1 MKKLFLISILICGF
15 LLQAK
20 AQGNLDESLAQEFY
34 GKGEFDKAALLYKK
48 LLDNNP
54 ANAFYYDNYLSCL
67 LSLKDYKTAEREIK
81 KLIKKNND
89 ITRFQVDLG
98 YIFSLENNEK
108 DMKKV
113 WDDVVQRIPPDEERI
128 GYTANLFASR
138 KAHEYVLKTWLQG
151 RKLFQSDI
159 AFTQEIA
166 GIYRDKKE
174 YQKMIDEYMNLF
186 DKNPLDFDAL
196 KDGLQEEMA
205 VDEPYDIFRKVLL
218 KRIQEHPENINYSE
232 MLSWLFM
239 QHKDFNAA
247 YIQAKAI
254 DKRLKEGGR
263 RLIELAKI
271 TTDYQQ
277 FDLSA
282 KIYQS
287 IIDEG
292 AGAMYFVPAQ
302 RGLLDIRYARVTRT
316 GSYTPVD
323 VAELISSYQT
333 FIDKYGFQRQESWEV
348 ILRLAEIKALYGNK
362 PAEAEQ
368 LLETFV
374 ASNAGNKTYIGKA
387 KLALGD
393 YYLMDDN
400 VWEATLRYSQ
410 IEKMFKDDPLGHEA
424 KFRNAKLSFYRGDFE
439 WASAQLDVLKGSTS
453 ELIAN
458 DALQLALVI
467 QENMDDSNEKPLQ
480 LYADAILHTYRNQF
494 AEAEKKMDS
503 INTQYP
509 GHSLE
514 DELCMLRAE
523 IAMKKRDYAAALKQ
537 YEKVYTTYGQ
547 DVLADDALY
556 KAAQLQERYL
566 NEPEKAKNL
575 YEKLITEYKGSVYSV
590 DARNRYRML
599 RGDSLN

>member
-1 MKKLFLISILICGF
+1 MKKLFLITVLICGF
-15 LLQAK
+15 LLQAT
-20 AQGNLDESLAQEFY
+20 AQGNLDESLASEFY

-67 LSLKDYKTAEREIK
+67 LNLKDYKTAEREIK
-81 KLIKKNND
+81 KLIKRNND

-113 WDDVVQRIPPDEERI
+113 WDDVIQKIPPDEERI

-138 KAHEYVLKTWLQG
+138 KANEYVLKTWLQG
-151 RKLFQSDI
+151 RKLFQSDV

-166 GIYRDKKE
+166 SIYRDKKE

-316 GSYTPVD
+316 GSYTPED

-348 ILRLAEIKALYGNK
+348 ILRLAEIKALYANK
-362 PAEAEQ
+362 PTEAEQ

-467 QENMDDSNEKPLQ
+467 QENMDDSNERPLQ

-503 INTQYP
+503 INTLYP